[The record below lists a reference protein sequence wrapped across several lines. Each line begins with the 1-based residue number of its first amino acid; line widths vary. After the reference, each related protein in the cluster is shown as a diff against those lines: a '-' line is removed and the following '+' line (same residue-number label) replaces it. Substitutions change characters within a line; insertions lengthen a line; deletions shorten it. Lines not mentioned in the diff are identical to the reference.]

1 MAEALRIRAILCVV
15 TLFALACPSSL
26 FAQNTPRDFGA
37 ETVEDDRVP
46 STAPRPLP
54 VELVEERDLAP
65 EAKRFGPVSPSGS
78 ASTQEI
84 VRAPEPPTEGGPG
97 PLRNNG
103 SQVTSDPEAIDL
115 DKPFNFQGRDIELGQ
130 FVKAISKE
138 ARRNYIIGASL
149 KGKKITLL
157 RESPL
162 TVGDALRLLDTV
174 LLLNGFTTVP
184 LGNNTWKVIPSK
196 DAKQTTIPLVSGE
209 GSVSS
214 DALVTQLLRLKH
226 VPAEDMQSLLTQF
239 ISKDGVMKAVA
250 GSNSLVVIDSQSNL
264 RRLSELV
271 EQIDVPAVDQEL
283 TIIPVNHA
291 EAKDIAEKINEILG
305 DDEENTTSNTSAI
318 ARSARSLARSR
329 NRRNQTQTTT
339 DSSRRSLPLKIIPD
353 ERTNSLIV
361 VADEAM
367 TLRVQALAEQ
377 LDSEVDRSSGRFWVY
392 RLQHADAEELS
403 EILNNLISG
412 AESSDT
418 NSSATQGSSISRS
431 RSSQSSTG
439 NQRAQLA
446 RVLQRSRNLLRGRS
460 ATASEQ
466 EDGGRVTLEGEV
478 SIAPDPSTNS
488 LIVNASKTDFQR
500 IKEVVEALD
509 IKRRQVL
516 VEATLLEVTLSN
528 DEGFGVELQGST
540 AVGDDAGLV
549 GQTNFGGLT
558 NLFTNPA
565 ALTDLTIAA
574 ASSGTLTL
582 PGGITIPSQA
592 ILITAVSRHSNVN
605 VLSSPTI
612 LATDNEEAEIIVG
625 ENVPFVTSTSTDS
638 SNIGNT
644 FNQIE
649 RQDVGITLRI
659 TPQISTGDFLNLKIF
674 VEISNVVAGTR
685 NDSNGPTTTIRT
697 TETTVEVRD
706 QQMIVTGGLIADA
719 VTQSTRGVP
728 LLQDIPVLG
737 QYFKR
742 EDENIRRTNL
752 LIFITPRII
761 SDQFDARDETKS
773 RAGKLR
779 EKTDYLEDVIGR
791 EDVLDN
797 ERIDNVVE
805 RFEDESLPPPTTIR
819 PDTVSSKDKK
829 GADALKRTQRRFKE
843 IEGGATREQPTGSA
857 AAGTADAPAGSS
869 SAEEEVIDISVTPK
883 LPGMEQPVRSA
894 RLSRPAAQAV
904 QGDSPRA
911 EDATTHSFVVLR
923 AVADSQQGKELPFRF
938 AADKSTVGLR
948 VLGGLEQDGAFFA
961 VGGKYSY
968 TPAGGEAPVT
978 FVCLGIYGSPREAG
992 VVHPELSQES
1002 KWYAL
1007 SVEQNLA
1014 LGTRTWRRE

>member
-1 MAEALRIRAILCVV
+1 
-15 TLFALACPSSL
+15 
-26 FAQNTPRDFGA
+26 
-37 ETVEDDRVP
+37 
-46 STAPRPLP
+46 
-54 VELVEERDLAP
+54 VELVEERDSSTEPRTFDSSP
-65 EAKRFGPVSPSGS
+65 ENKSQLTTSAKRSNTSSVGDSNIDSEKSSVA
-78 ASTQEI
+78 ASTAE
-84 VRAPEPPTEGGPG
+84 
-97 PLRNNG
+97 
-103 SQVTSDPEAIDL
+103 DIDYE
-115 DKPFNFQGRDIELGQ
+115 KPFNFQGRDIELTQ
-130 FVKAISKE
+130 FIKAISKE
-138 ARRNYIIGASL
+138 ARRNYVIGASL
-149 KGKKITLL
+149 KGKKLSLL

-184 LGNNTWKVIPSK
+184 LGSNTWKIIPAK
-196 DAKQTTIPLVSGE
+196 DAKQTTIPLVTNPGNAQ
-209 GSVSS
+209 S

-226 VPAEDMQSLLTQF
+226 VAAEDMQSLLTQF
-239 ISKDGVMKAVA
+239 ISKDGVMKAVE
-250 GSNSLVVIDSQSNL
+250 GSNSLVVIDAHSNL
-264 RRLSELV
+264 LRLSELV

-283 TIIPVNHA
+283 TIIPVEHA
-291 EAKDIAEKINEILG
+291 DAKDIAEKINEILG
-305 DDEENTTSNTSAI
+305 EDEAKNGGAVRSTTGT
-318 ARSARSLARSR
+318 RSVRGITRSR
-329 NRRNQTQTTT
+329 NLNNQSQNST
-339 DSSRRSLPLKIIPD
+339 SSRRALPLKIIPD

-361 VADEAM
+361 VADESM

-392 RLQHADAEELS
+392 RLQHADAEDLS

-412 AESSDT
+412 AESSDS
-418 NSSATQGSSISRS
+418 NSSGTQGSSISRS
-431 RSSQSSTG
+431 RASQSSANAG

-446 RVLQRSRNLLRGRS
+446 RVLQRSRNLLRGNR
-460 ATASEQ
+460 TAAAEQ

-488 LIVNASKTDFQR
+488 LIVNASRSDFHR
-500 IKEVVEALD
+500 IKEVVQALD

-516 VEATLLEVTLSN
+516 VEATLLEVTLSE
-528 DEGFGVELQGST
+528 DEGLGVELQGST

-549 GQTNFGGLT
+549 GQTNFGGLS

-582 PGGITIPSQA
+582 PGGISIPSQA

-761 SDQFDARDETKS
+761 SDQFDARDETRS

-779 EKTDYLEDVIGR
+779 EKTIDLEDTIGR
-791 EDVLDN
+791 ENVLDN

-805 RFEDESLPPPTTIR
+805 QFEDDTTPPPSTIR
-819 PDTVSSKDKK
+819 PDVSVRGKESE
-829 GADALKRTQRRFKE
+829 AMRRTQRRLQELQVK
-843 IEGGATREQPTGSA
+843 TKPSKD
-857 AAGTADAPAGSS
+857 TASNARDLSD
-869 SAEEEVIDISVTPK
+869 EEVIDISVTPK
-883 LPGMEQPVRSA
+883 LPGTEDVKSKQIVRTA
-894 RLSRPAAQAV
+894 RLSQSTPDA
-904 QGDSPRA
+904 GKEEDSLSK
-911 EDATTHSFVVLR
+911 ATTGDMPRELDGGSRSFVVLR
-923 AVADSQQGKELPFRF
+923 AIGNSHGGKKLPFDF
-938 AADKSTVGLR
+938 AIDKSTVGVS
-948 VLGGLEQDGAFFA
+948 VLGGLGQEGAFFS
-961 VGGKYSY
+961 VGSRYKYTAQGDNPENS
-968 TPAGGEAPVT
+968 VS
-978 FVCLGIYGSPREAG
+978 FVCLGVYGSPREAG
-992 VVHPELSQES
+992 VVHPELSNDTS
-1002 KWYAL
+1002 WHTL
-1007 SVEQNLA
+1007 SPEQSLA